1 LRYFIAFA
9 YKGTNYHGWQKQPN
23 ANSIQEELQKAL
35 KILLK
40 TDIEVVGAGRT
51 DAGVHSEQLFAH
63 FNIDLEFNIPTYI
76 YKLNALLPDA
86 IVVHSIQ
93 KVQPDAHARFDAI
106 SRSYEYRIFLGNSP
120 FNNELTWQLINKKLN
135 IVKMNSAAEFLL
147 TYTNFKCFSRSKTDV
162 KTYDCDVK
170 NAVWKLNGNL
180 LTFHITA
187 DRFLRNMV
195 RAIVGTLIEV
205 GEEKLSIEDFKRIIE
220 SKDRTNAGPSAP
232 AKGLFLTEVQYPK
245 SIFLN
250 E

>member
-1 LRYFIAFA
+1 
-9 YKGTNYHGWQKQPN
+9 
-23 ANSIQEELQKAL
+23 
-35 KILLK
+35 
-40 TDIEVVGAGRT
+40 
-51 DAGVHSEQLFAH
+51 
-63 FNIDLEFNIPTYI
+63 
-76 YKLNALLPDA
+76 
-86 IVVHSIQ
+86 
-93 KVQPDAHARFDAI
+93 
-106 SRSYEYRIFLGNSP
+106 
-120 FNNELTWQLINKKLN
+120 
-135 IVKMNSAAEFLL
+135 
-147 TYTNFKCFSRSKTDV
+147 V